1 MTYWH
6 MQLHPDEKSW
16 GKEIDVLQKLS
27 VIGLHGDKDSSKVI
41 QFEREM
47 KIGDVVLIKR
57 GGTPLA
63 LVEVTGNC
71 IENKNELDWDFDW
84 FLYRRSIKVLSF
96 ADENMKKFPSARDT
110 IKKSVDPD
118 TSTYK
123 YIQKWYSDF
132 LNKDASAKTPP
143 GLMENKG
150 VKIRE
155 IYISKS
161 KALRDFNVS
170 FLDSSGSPSQ
180 IIVIAGING
189 SGKTTLFEYLNSFV
203 TIQNFDEDDFVE
215 LNNNDDI
222 LEIYKDSGRGK
233 TKGINDLKRNLYY
246 LPVFD
251 GNLDKLSKKIVTH
264 IDKVVFE
271 DGVSSALAYNE
282 LQEKINNIFDG
293 FDLQIFFG
301 GLNRDKNIL
310 FRNKSG
316 DIFSL
321 KDLSTGEKVLLSKGL
336 YLHLENDITDSV
348 ILVDEPEMS
357 LHPKW
362 QSMIFS
368 VYEKLAREKN
378 NQIIIATHS
387 PQVIANTPYQN
398 LIFLKKEDEKIVP
411 YYPSRPPIGTDVN
424 SILSDFMG
432 INGEYP
438 EEIMNLHRK
447 YRQFVK
453 DGKEDLQEAI
463 TIKNELLK
471 KESNDSRFMQ
481 EMRILQ
487 RLRGTK

>member
-1 MTYWH
+1 M
-6 MQLHPDEKSW
+6 
-16 GKEIDVLQKLS
+16 
-27 VIGLHGDKDSSKVI
+27 IGLGDWDSTQVT
-41 QFEREM
+41 QFEKEM
-47 KIGDVVLIKR
+47 RIGDVVLIKR
-57 GGTPLA
+57 GAEPIA
-63 LVEVTGNC
+63 LVEVTSDS
-71 IENKNELDWDFDW
+71 ENDENAIDWDLDWFS
-84 FLYRRSIKVLSF
+84 YRRQVKVLAF
-96 ADENMKKFPSARDT
+96 ADGKKPKFPLPRGT
-110 IKKSVDPD
+110 LKKSVNSGTD
-118 TSTYK
+118 TYK
-123 YIQKWYSDF
+123 YIQKWYFDF
-132 LNKDASAKTPP
+132 LNENASDNIFPDLVK
-143 GLMENKG
+143 NKG

-170 FLDSSGSPSQ
+170 FLDSSGNPSQ

-203 TIQNFDEDDFVE
+203 TIHNFDEDDFVE

-222 LEIYKDSGRGK
+222 LEIYKDSSRGK

-282 LQEKINNIFDG
+282 LQKKINNIFDG

-316 DIFSL
+316 DVFSL

-424 SILSDFMG
+424 SILSDFMDV
-432 INGEYP
+432 NGEYP
-438 EEIMNLHRK
+438 EDVMNLHRK

-453 DGKEDLQEAI
+453 DGKEDLQEAK

-487 RLRGTK
+487 RLRGMK